1 MKAFNKFLTIPAT
14 LAISVMV
21 AFTACAGNDRP
32 AQSTDLPNAA
42 PIFVKKH
49 FTAEKHVLVTIDK
62 EVTGNTYEVNFS
74 SGNSVDFD
82 RRGEWKEVECRP
94 EVPAA
99 IVPAQILKLVQNN
112 YPEAKII
119 KIDRD
124 KRGYEVELST
134 RIELKFDKNCNLI
147 EIDN

>member
-14 LAISVMV
+14 LAISVMI
-21 AFTACAGNDRP
+21 AFTACAGNDLP
-32 AQSTDLPNAA
+32 AQLTDLPNAA
-42 PIFVKKH
+42 QVFVKKH
-49 FTAEKHVLVTIDK
+49 FTAEKPVLVTIDK

>member
-32 AQSTDLPNAA
+32 AQLTDLPNAA
-42 PIFVKKH
+42 QAFVKKD
-49 FTAEKHVLVTIDK
+49 FTAEKPVLVTIDK

>member
-14 LAISVMV
+14 LAISVMI

-32 AQSTDLPNAA
+32 AQLTDLPNAA
-42 PIFVKKH
+42 QVFVKKH
-49 FTAEKHVLVTIDK
+49 FTAEKPVLVTIDK
-62 EVTGNTYEVNFS
+62 EVTGNTYEVSFS

>member
-1 MKAFNKFLTIPAT
+1 MKALNKFLTIPAT

-32 AQSTDLPNAA
+32 AQLTDLPNAA
-42 PIFVKKH
+42 QVFVKKH
-49 FTAEKHVLVTIDK
+49 FTAEKPVLVTIDK

>member
-14 LAISVMV
+14 LAISVMI

-32 AQSTDLPNAA
+32 AQLTDLPNAA
-42 PIFVKKH
+42 QAFVKKH
-49 FTAEKHVLVTIDK
+49 LTAEKPVLVTIDK

>member
-1 MKAFNKFLTIPAT
+1 MKALNKFLAIPAT
-14 LAISVMV
+14 LAISVMI

-32 AQSTDLPNAA
+32 AQLTDLPNAA
-42 PIFVKKH
+42 QAFVKKH
-49 FTAEKHVLVTIDK
+49 FTAEKPVLVTIDK
-62 EVTGNTYEVNFS
+62 DVTGNTYEVSFS

-94 EVPAA
+94 EVPTA

>member
-1 MKAFNKFLTIPAT
+1 MKALNKFLAIPAT
-14 LAISVMV
+14 LAISVMI

-32 AQSTDLPNAA
+32 AQLTDLPNAA
-42 PIFVKKH
+42 QVFVKKH
-49 FTAEKHVLVTIDK
+49 FTAEKPVLVTIDK

-99 IVPAQILKLVQNN
+99 IVPTQILKLVQNN

>member
-32 AQSTDLPNAA
+32 AQLTDLPNAA
-42 PIFVKKH
+42 QVFVKKH
-49 FTAEKHVLVTIDK
+49 FTAEKPVLVTIDK
-62 EVTGNTYEVNFS
+62 EVTGNTYEVSFS

>member
-1 MKAFNKFLTIPAT
+1 MKAIYKYLTIHAT
-14 LAISVMV
+14 LIVSALM
-21 AFTACAGNDRP
+21 AFSACAGNDRP
-32 AQSTDLPNAA
+32 AQLTDLPDAA
-42 PIFVKKH
+42 QTSIKRH
-49 FTAEKHVLVTIDK
+49 FTAEKPILVTVDK
-62 EVTGNTYEVNFS
+62 ELKGNTYEVNFS

-99 IVPAQILKLVQNN
+99 IVPAQIIKLVQNN

-119 KIDRD
+119 KIERDRY
-124 KRGYEVELST
+124 GYEVELST
-134 RIELKFDKNCNLI
+134 RLELKFDKDFNLV

>member
-1 MKAFNKFLTIPAT
+1 MKAFNKFLAIPAT
-14 LAISVMV
+14 LAISVMI

-32 AQSTDLPNAA
+32 AQLTDLPNAA
-42 PIFVKKH
+42 QAIVKKH
-49 FTAEKHVLVTIDK
+49 FTAEKPVLVTIDK